1 MEENFWHKP
10 TLLWFM
16 PRLGLNTETGM
27 ELLCLTGMLLSLLA
41 MALKSWR
48 DSITFFVLWFLY
60 YSLYQVKQSICRK
73 AVCYGRLSFPSNN
86 SIDCEKMAFNDGSFF
101 SFYFIPPCKL
111 MILKL
116 YQLSYNFVYSYD
128 QFNGDIVIKDI
139 AIWVNKDIL
148 YMYCFLWI
156 IRNSFLSNLGWT
168 NICLLSVVSYIQ
180 IFNIPSVATKN
191 HIDVIHFKFVF
202 FSPSHFH

>member
-1 MEENFWHKP
+1 
-10 TLLWFM
+10 
-16 PRLGLNTETGM
+16 M

-128 QFNGDIVIKDI
+128 QFNGG
-139 AIWVNKDIL
+139 
-148 YMYCFLWI
+148 YCDKGY
-156 IRNSFLSNLGWT
+156 SYLGQQRHT
-168 NICLLSVVSYIQ
+168 
-180 IFNIPSVATKN
+180 
-191 HIDVIHFKFVF
+191 IHVLFSLNNQELISFKFRLDKHLST
-202 FSPSHFH
+202 FSGKLHSDLQPTFCCHQKSY

>member
-1 MEENFWHKP
+1 MGDCPSLATILSIVRRW
-10 TLLWFM
+10 LLM
-16 PRLGLNTETGM
+16 M
-27 ELLCLTGMLLSLLA
+27 VLSL
-41 MALKSWR
+41 
-48 DSITFFVLWFLY
+48 V
-60 YSLYQVKQSICRK
+60 
-73 AVCYGRLSFPSNN
+73 
-86 SIDCEKMAFNDGSFF
+86 
-101 SFYFIPPCKL
+101 FILL

-148 YMYCFLWI
+148 YMNCFLWI

-191 HIDVIHFKFVF
+191 HIDVIHFKFVY
-202 FSPSHFH
+202 FSPSHFHKFFCFLVQSFLFCSVTFFCIISLSLYHSCKNLTINFIHLALWFNCVGSCFLIALNHFILS